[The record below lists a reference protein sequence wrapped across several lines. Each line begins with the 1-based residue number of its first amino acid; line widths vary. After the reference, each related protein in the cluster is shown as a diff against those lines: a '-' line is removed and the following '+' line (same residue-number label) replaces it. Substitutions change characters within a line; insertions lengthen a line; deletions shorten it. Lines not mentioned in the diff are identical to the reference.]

1 MVISKSIIKEHM
13 KASKEMITCPIFRGT
28 VLNHHKKLKFG
39 DTDIR
44 EIIQQL
50 LYQVMKTIG
59 KLHVL
64 EKMKAIVGGD
74 MALTEDV
81 SLLPRETHVALKMLE
96 LELESLAHYEMVL
109 QNAMPIWDSISGNI
123 ESISINNRIT
133 ICDFVNITET
143 RKPSLI
149 SISQMEN
156 TKKLTYVYEAFGYK
170 KIVTLINKIKK
181 SHPCL
186 FCKGKKVISED
197 GLRWCV

>member
-50 LYQVMKTIG
+50 LY
-59 KLHVL
+59 
-64 EKMKAIVGGD
+64 
-74 MALTEDV
+74 V

-96 LELESLAHYEMVL
+96 LELASLAHYEMVL